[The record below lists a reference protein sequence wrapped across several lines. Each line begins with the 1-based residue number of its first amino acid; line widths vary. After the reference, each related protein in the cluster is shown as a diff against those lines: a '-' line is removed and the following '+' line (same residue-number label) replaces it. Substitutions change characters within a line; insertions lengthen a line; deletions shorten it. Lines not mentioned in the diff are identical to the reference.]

1 MDRTVSAE
9 LLTPFGQIRAAMASF
24 NPSPRVSPNEVIEAE
39 QVFMPRG
46 HRAVLDPNRQLVVGN
61 RGMGKSFWTHAL
73 SNRAVRERFKE
84 LSSSLVEADVHIG
97 FNGSHKISD
106 VAPSVHQIAWAL
118 SSAYSAD
125 EIWRAVILRS
135 AMSTLGRETTSFE
148 DSILLLRQSP
158 SAYGTLVAE
167 ADDHLAST
175 GRMAILLFDA
185 LDLLARDWKS
195 IRELTSSLLRLIA
208 GLRSFRSLR
217 AKVFMRPDQ
226 FLDRANFQFPDAS
239 KIRNDHVDLTWQP
252 TELFSLLFFEI
263 QRSSELA
270 RRALERL
277 ALQSGSLGALDF
289 EGRILPP
296 SEAGQALLVTEI
308 AGQYMGSDA
317 RRGKVYTWVPLHL
330 SDARGACSPRTFLA
344 AWSKAATHLPA
355 PQGKAVDHLGLIEGV
370 KAASLARLEELRED
384 YQWIDVA
391 LGSLRGQFVPM
402 EREEFLKAVGQSDAL
417 TQIRAGDW
425 LPPIELQLDAGEE
438 EGLLSAL
445 SNIGVAEERAN
456 GRINIPDIFR
466 VEAGIKRKGG
476 VAVPKRSR

>member
-1 MDRTVSAE
+1 
-9 LLTPFGQIRAAMASF
+9 MAKFS
-24 NPSPRVSPNEVIEAE
+24 PSPRVSPNEIIEVE

-46 HRAVLDPNRQLVVGN
+46 HRAVLDPNRQLIVGN

-73 SNRAVRERFKE
+73 SNQAVRERFRE

-106 VAPSVHQIAWAL
+106 VAPSVDQIGWAL
-118 SSAYSAD
+118 NSSYTAD
-125 EIWRAVILRS
+125 EIWRTVVLRAS
-135 AMSTLGRETTSFE
+135 TSTLGRRPASFE
-148 DSILLLRQSP
+148 ESISQLRQAP
-158 SAYGTLVAE
+158 AAYGVLIAE
-167 ADDHLAST
+167 ADDHLAAN
-175 GRMAILLFDA
+175 GKMAILLFDA
-185 LDLLARDWKS
+185 LDLLAGNWQS
-195 IRELTSSLLRLIA
+195 IRELTTSLLRLIA
-208 GLRSFRSLR
+208 GLRSFRSFR

-263 QRSSELA
+263 QRASEVA
-270 RRALERL
+270 HNALQLL
-277 ALQSGSLGALDF
+277 ALRSGALGALDF

-296 SEAGQALLVTEI
+296 SEGGQTLLVTEI

-344 AWSKAATHLPA
+344 AWSKAANHQPA
-355 PQGKAVDHLGLIEGV
+355 PQEKAVDHLGLIEGV
-370 KAASLARLEELRED
+370 KAASVARLEELRED

-402 EREEFLKAVGQSDAL
+402 EREEFLRAVGQSDAL
-417 TQIRAGDW
+417 TQIKAGDW